1 MIRIVARPA
10 GLALVAALVVACGG
24 GTPGTP
30 TGTPPGLG
38 TPVPG
43 TSEGVPATIPAA
55 CTLLTD
61 GDVTELTG
69 LTVVSR
75 ADDVADTVYA
85 NHCRLTIQR
94 SDGGSGTLDVG
105 ILSPG
110 GRERYDHSGGNA
122 GLEPIDG
129 LPADDAG
136 RDTNVGGI
144 FAVRGD
150 TLVDVYTLSL
160 RLDAETE
167 VEVVRRVLERLA
179 GSTAPAG
186 TPAAGASNGDPA
198 GDPCALLTDADI
210 QEVTGYAAVSHA
222 IQPTGGLW
230 DTSCVWQVAGSSA
243 VPATVTVTIK
253 SPGGRANWDQ
263 YMVPI
268 QGEFSAVPGLGD
280 AAFEKVHWPTH
291 VLVGDAYLSVQFR
304 DSPDPEGPIST
315 DLARRVVE
323 SLGG

>member
-1 MIRIVARPA
+1 MTRTLGRHA
-10 GLALVAALVVACGG
+10 GLVLVAALVAGCGG
-24 GTPGTP
+24 GPGTP
-30 TGTPPGLG
+30 TGTPPG
-38 TPVPG
+38 PG
-43 TSEGVPATIPAA
+43 TTAPGSTAGVPAAIPAA

-75 ADDVADTVYA
+75 EDNVADTVYA

-110 GRERYDHSGGNA
+110 GRERYDHSGGSA
-122 GLEPIDG
+122 GLEPIEG

-136 RDTNVGGI
+136 LDTNVGGI

-160 RLDAETE
+160 GLEDETE
-167 VEVVRRVLERLA
+167 VEIVRRVLERLGGSTTPA
-179 GSTAPAG
+179 GS
-186 TPAAGASNGDPA
+186 PAAGSGSGDPA
-198 GDPCALLTDADI
+198 SDPCGLLTDADI
-210 QEVTGYAAVSHA
+210 QEVTGYVASGHT

-230 DTSCVWQVAGSSA
+230 DTSCVWEVAGASA
-243 VPATVTVTIK
+243 VPATVTLTIK

-263 YMVPI
+263 YMIPI
-268 QGEFSAVPGLGD
+268 QGEFSAVAGLGD

-291 VLVGDAYLSVQFR
+291 VLAGDAYVSVQFR

-323 SLGG
+323 RLP